1 MLQGV
6 AADTALRER
15 LAGVEAPPPPSRAG
29 APRGIVTSAGDAG
42 MRPDRLPDAPPNPVP

>member
-15 LAGVEAPPPPSRAG
+15 LAGVEAPPEGG
-29 APRGIVTSAGDAG
+29 ATPKKPCGC
-42 MRPDRLPDAPPNPVP
+42 